1 MARSPQKKKGARK
14 QRQYRPKGRKM
25 ARRRSG
31 VVEYAGAKQ
40 TLELANDP
48 VNAVFRLD
56 DINLSQFDRLSHIAR
71 GYQYFRIKRVDYKIK
86 PYADTFFANATG
98 NTGSVPYLYWLIM
111 KSDTL
116 NSVTNGFDGLRD
128 AGAKAR
134 RVDDKVINIS
144 WRPSVAQGVA
154 LSEPNITTNFAT
166 YRTSPWLSTNK
177 NVMLPGGSTT
187 WAPSEVPH
195 QGLLYGVE
203 QNFTNPTEVL
213 IYGVEV
219 TVHCE
224 FKKPL
229 PFTNPLDAVPA
240 QKKEVVAAK

>member
-1 MARSPQKKKGARK
+1 MKGSQRRGKKSN
-14 QRQYRPKGRKM
+14 RQYRPKGRKTG
-25 ARRRSG
+25 RRNTSVAERAS
-31 VVEYAGAKQ
+31 AKQ
-40 TLELANDP
+40 TIELANDP
-48 VNAVFRLD
+48 VNAIFRLD
-56 DINLSQFDRLSHIAR
+56 DIALAQFDRLAHIAR
-71 GYQYFRIKRVDYKIK
+71 GYQYFRIKKVEYKIK
-86 PYADTFFANATG
+86 PYADTFFANASG

-116 NSVTNGFDGLRD
+116 TSVINGFNGLRD

-134 RVDDKVINIS
+134 RVDDKTINIS

-154 LSEPNITTNFAT
+154 LSEPNITTSYAS

-229 PFTNPLDAVPA
+229 PFSNPEGEMPA